1 MCARGEGERVQAH
14 VRVCEHACVHAR
26 QERLIYLCDARMRAH
41 VRAMENEPGNDSLR
55 VDLVVANQC

>member
-1 MCARGEGERVQAH
+1 M
-14 VRVCEHACVHAR
+14 HAR